1 MHRICYGFY
10 RSIMNWSKLGQKTDF
25 WAHFVSHFVLQNN
38 VSPRSQKS
46 QFFVKLSKKQKGGP
60 QIEPKLSPM
69 GLCQRVIRNSYIAY
83 NRTFYLYFLDAK
95 FQLLGICS
103 SQLYPEETTIFG
115 SWHCWAQFGGFG
127 AITPVNN
134 IRLSWNFDHKEFS

>member
-1 MHRICYGFY
+1 MVLVHFGAPFTARK
-10 RSIMNWSKLGQKTDF
+10 SKILLKTEVS
-25 WAHFVSHFVLQNN
+25 AKTAFVGISNN

-46 QFFVKLSKKQKGGP
+46 QFFVKLSKKTKKGP

-115 SWHCWAQFGGFG
+115 SWPCWAQFGGFG

-134 IRLSWNFDHKEFS
+134 IRLSWNFDQKEFS